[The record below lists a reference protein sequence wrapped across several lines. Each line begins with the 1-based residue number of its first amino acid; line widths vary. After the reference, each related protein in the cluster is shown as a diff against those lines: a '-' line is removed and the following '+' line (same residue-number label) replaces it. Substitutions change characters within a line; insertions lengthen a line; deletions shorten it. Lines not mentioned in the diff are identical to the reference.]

1 MRGPWAESV
10 ADHEAFA
17 RDGQGDALRR
27 VLRRHGPLL
36 LGLLAAT
43 SPEERPEA
51 TLTRVVSDFAARRF
65 RGAPEQWLPHLLRAV
80 VSASPPD
87 AGTDA
92 EGRCALWL
100 AGHADLEPETLGT
113 IFRRAPESVVSE
125 MVGAMLGGGAAVAE
139 APSEA
144 FHLAPRVLR
153 RPTAPAC
160 SGTPPLPRVRAPQ
173 LLRHLPRAGRRA
185 RPRAGRC
192 PRRAAARDAP
202 QLVEAIV
209 TEAREE
215 RMRQARWPRMLR
227 FCGLKP
233 GAPWRPL
240 RVGIVSTLALLFVLS
255 ALTSIH
261 HTVVSQ
267 RTLTSTLAIK
277 TTGRLTAG
285 GVAAVA
291 VQIADSTGKKPD
303 VGAGVEVTARL
314 LGTAGRDLGHATAKA
329 DGAGIA
335 TLVLPIEALT
345 SASESAILVA
355 EAEVGGERRRAES
368 NVEVVRELRQHLSA
382 DKPTYQPGQTI
393 HLRGLSLDAGSG
405 KPLAGRPAH
414 LILRDPRGNR
424 ISDTVAEVSPM
435 GVTSADIELSAGAA
449 LGRYS
454 GQLLVDGESTTVAL
468 KVERYQLPPFAVT
481 VTPKVPSTDGK
492 KPFAVEVEAKFTT
505 GVPMARGMARL
516 SVSADGGEIFQ
527 DAATIENG
535 IAKFQVTVPP
545 WLADARWRPPTTLVL
560 HATVRDPAGRAE
572 IGNGG
577 VELAGD
583 AMAIT
588 VVSEAPSVRRNLPR
602 ANHILVRAQRPD
614 ESPVETLVELFAPGD
629 DDLQTVGSGERLGEA
644 RTGADGLARLDL
656 PPAFFGR
663 PLGVLAKDPKDG
675 KQYWTTIQAPPTRE
689 GGLVLGC
696 DRSLLRG
703 GEQVT
708 CEVFVPSP
716 RARVVRVERA
726 GQIVAVATS
735 PATQGIAQVNVTVPK
750 SVTGLLRVTMEDAPS
765 EDAVYLLAAPHDGLR
780 VELSGLEPRRPGE
793 ETTLKM
799 RVTDGAGKPRA
810 AAVGLAVVDAAVFA
824 RSAGTTPRQIIQAL
838 FAHPDVAPAGMAMLF
853 PEPVAATEAGPPGW
867 TLTQQTN
874 ARWLLASTT
883 AAAADLRLATSES
896 RDRTAMAV
904 ATGEA
909 SSRARTFSEI
919 TAVAFAAAL
928 LLTLLVVSFW
938 FRTGFGALCAAL
950 VIGLLL
956 ELLLTRGLD
965 MRPQTVDPV
974 ALLIALGVFAS
985 LMFSAARRRTAEAA
999 GAQIA
1004 ARRRGAGPACR
1015 AGGRAGR
1022 ARRGRAALRDDLDAA
1037 GRRVLRVRA
1046 GLADGRLLRPRR
1058 GWHGQER
1065 GRRADAPG
1073 CARRPAPRAAPRSA
1087 AVEAEKPPTATAS
1100 PRGAHMAAGASPRA
1114 PPGARKR
1121 ARWAAP
1127 RPAPAL
1133 SVSPSSPSRSPP
1145 PTPPPR
1151 SPPGRTSPRR
1161 STSTPPRWWART
1173 APARSASAWP
1183 TRSPPGR
1190 PTPWPATRAACSA
1203 PARASWWSTSR
1214 STWTWTCPWT

>member
-43 SPEERPEA
+43 SPGERPEA

-65 RGAPEQWLPHLLRAV
+65 RGAPEQWLPHLLRAL

-100 AGHADLEPETLGT
+100 AGHAGLEPETLGT

-144 FHLAPRVLR
+144 FHLAPRVLAAYCAGLLGD
-153 RPTAPAC
+153 APLSRASAHLSFC
-160 SGTPPLPRVRAPQ
+160 DTCRERAAVLGRGLADAHAAPLPEMP
-173 LLRHLPRAGRRA
+173 
-185 RPRAGRC
+185 
-192 PRRAAARDAP
+192 P

-535 IAKFQVTVPP
+535 VAKFQVTVPP

-588 VVSEAPSVRRNLPR
+588 VVSEASSVRRNLPR

-838 FAHPDVAPAGMAMLF
+838 FAHPDVAPAAMAMLF

-874 ARWLLASTT
+874 ARWLLGEHHG
-883 AAAADLRLATSES
+883 R
-896 RDRTAMAV
+896 RGGP
-904 ATGEA
+904 ATGDERVPR
-909 SSRARTFSEI
+909 SHRHGRGHG
-919 TAVAFAAAL
+919 
-928 LLTLLVVSFW
+928 
-938 FRTGFGALCAAL
+938 RG
-950 VIGLLL
+950 
-956 ELLLTRGLD
+956 LLTRADLQRDHGGGLC
-965 MRPQTVDPV
+965 RR
-974 ALLIALGVFAS
+974 AAAH
-985 LMFSAARRRTAEAA
+985 AARRVVLVPHRLRCAL
-999 GAQIA
+999 
-1004 ARRRGAGPACR
+1004 RGAG
-1015 AGGRAGR
+1015 
-1022 ARRGRAALRDDLDAA
+1022 D
-1037 GRRVLRVRA
+1037 
-1046 GLADGRLLRPRR
+1046 
-1058 GWHGQER
+1058 
-1065 GRRADAPG
+1065 
-1073 CARRPAPRAAPRSA
+1073 RPAA
-1087 AVEAEKPPTATAS
+1087 
-1100 PRGAHMAAGASPRA
+1100 
-1114 PPGARKR
+1114 
-1121 ARWAAP
+1121 
-1127 RPAPAL
+1127 
-1133 SVSPSSPSRSPP
+1133 
-1145 PTPPPR
+1145 
-1151 SPPGRTSPRR
+1151 
-1161 STSTPPRWWART
+1161 
-1173 APARSASAWP
+1173 
-1183 TRSPPGR
+1183 
-1190 PTPWPATRAACSA
+1190 
-1203 PARASWWSTSR
+1203 
-1214 STWTWTCPWT
+1214 